1 MKLRK
6 PLLWLGTLLG
16 VVVLVVAALAAYV
29 VTRPDEWWRDQL
41 TTTLSQALGR
51 QVEIQGAFHLALGR
65 RLTAEAE
72 SIRIANPDWAKSKD
86 MLRVGTLVLECD
98 LLSVLAKTFVI
109 HRLDLTDVEA
119 VLEESQ
125 DGQTNWAFA
134 VKTEASPPSTPK
146 SHKAATLP
154 VMVEHVSMRQVT
166 LRAVDLARWEQP
178 LVLQLKAMTGGQRSE
193 NEAFVDASGQ
203 LGDLPFALKGRVGKL
218 DDVLRGGPIS
228 FELSGDLGKTHLA
241 SRGMI
246 DSLAAPLQP
255 KLELTYTGPD
265 IARVTQA
272 MGAPKIAEGPFEARI
287 DIRPGGRGVSGKIRA
302 QLGKLQ
308 LHADLSAPDLTSA
321 ESLDV
326 SAKLTGENLAA
337 FADLVGLPPL
347 PKGSFAIDAVAQ
359 RDNGITRIEKMT
371 AGVGE
376 HRVTL
381 DGVIGR
387 WPKLKGTKLAIQAE
401 GPDLAV
407 FTPSVSGIGL
417 GQLPPGAYTV
427 STVIESDKTGLRV
440 QPSKVT
446 VADYRATAQGHVTT
460 KKTVRAELNVTGAGP
475 DLSMISRLADII
487 QLPPLPFEASGKI
500 EITGK
505 DITLIGCS
513 GTAGDHRVAAD
524 GPIAFSAN
532 GPVRLDVKGEGPSL
546 QEVLQGLGYDVI
558 PAAAP
563 YQVEGSVEFA
573 DNHVVVTAKQARLG
587 PTEASGSL
595 SIPDLSTPASLAI
608 DVGNARTSD
617 LSTALSLAG
626 VTLELPYV
634 MPATVSGQ
642 LKLATEAIEFSKV
655 HGTLQTTRRTAGD
668 TRSEAPEPVGERTG
682 EETEEAKR
690 KRPATAPAE
699 QTIPFMVE
707 GGLAEGKDYTRID
720 HLQLKLGNIEAQAH
734 GQVGHW
740 ETLSGSELSI
750 SVQSPDLDTV
760 AAILERPLP
769 AGSIA
774 FDGHLVGTKDAL
786 RIDRMTSRVGRSNLS
801 GDLMLT
807 RADPPMLTGEV
818 SSTYL
823 DFGLFHPEI
832 ELPTASEAK
841 PDVSEKPNAP
851 AKTEPTA
858 HPEDAPHTDTGG
870 VAGGKEPPK
879 KHKLLFPDKP
889 IELGAFEKLDMDIAV
904 HVDELS
910 SFWQRG
916 VLRDL
921 SAKVVVKGGDLSV
934 TDFAGTDASGAT
946 LHGNLAIKDD
956 ADLTHL
962 GLDLKGKQLR
972 LGLAAAP
979 GQDLATYPPIDLEAR
994 LSGAGNTYHQLAV
1007 SLNGRIKAVSGK
1019 GQINNS
1025 SVNRL
1030 LSDVLYELFQA
1041 LNPASKTE
1049 PTTSVNCGVYI
1060 FDFAGGIAEI
1070 PSFVVQTD
1078 RLNIVSAGTVDL
1090 NTERINVDFSVR
1102 PRKGIGLSASMITN
1116 PWIKLGG
1123 TLASPAI
1130 TVNPAGATISTGAAV
1145 ATGGLSILAL
1155 GIWDRLLG
1163 TQNPCTQALKK
1174 DAERQREKAEQE
1186 SGEPEK
1192 DSTKNRKGPL
1202 SYD

>member
-1 MKLRK
+1 MKLSK
-6 PLLWLGTLLG
+6 PLLWLGSILS
-16 VVVLVVAALAAYV
+16 VVILVVAALAVFV
-29 VTRPDEWWRDQL
+29 VTRSDEWWREQL
-41 TTTLSQALGR
+41 TTTLSQTLGR

-72 SIRIANPDWAKSKD
+72 SFRIANPDWAKSDD
-86 MLRVGTLVLECD
+86 MLRVGTLLLECD
-98 LLSVLAKTFVI
+98 LLSVLTKTFVI
-109 HRLDLTDVEA
+109 HRLELSDVEA
-119 VLEESQ
+119 ELEESQ
-125 DGQTNWAFA
+125 DGQMNWAFA
-134 VKTEASPPSTPK
+134 TKTKTEPPPTRK
-146 SHKAATLP
+146 SDRTAALP
-154 VMVEHVSMRQVT
+154 VMVQHVSMRKVT
-166 LRAVDLARWEQP
+166 LRSDDLARWERP
-178 LVLQLKAMTGGQRSE
+178 LVLHLEAMTGGQSSG
-193 NEAFVDASGQ
+193 NEASVDARGQ
-203 LGDLPFALKGRVGKL
+203 LGDLPFALKGSVGKL
-218 DDVLRGGPIS
+218 NDALRGGPIS
-228 FELSGDLGKTHLA
+228 YELSGDLGKTHLA
-241 SRGMI
+241 SQGTI
-246 DSLAAPLQP
+246 DSFVPPLRP

-287 DIRPGGRGVSGKIRA
+287 DIQPGGRGVSGKISA

-308 LHADLSAPDLTSA
+308 LHADLSATDLTSA

-326 SAKLTGENLAA
+326 STHLTGEDLAA

-347 PKGSFAIDAVAQ
+347 PKGAFEIDAVAQ
-359 RDNGITRIEKMT
+359 RDKGITRIEKMT

-376 HRVTL
+376 HRVSV
-381 DGVIGR
+381 DGVVGG
-387 WPKLKGTKLAIQAE
+387 WPDLKGTKLALQAE

-427 STVIESDKTGLRV
+427 NTVIESDKTGLRV

-446 VADYRATAQGHVTT
+446 VADYQATVEGRVAT
-460 KKTVRAELNVTGAGP
+460 KKRIRAELNVSGAGP

-487 QLPPLPFEASGKI
+487 RLPPLPFEANGKI

-532 GPVRLDVKGEGPSL
+532 GPVRLDVKGSGPSL

-563 YQVEGSVEFA
+563 YQVEGRVEFA

-587 PTEASGSL
+587 PTEASASV
-595 SIPDLSTPASLAI
+595 SIPNLGTPTSLVI
-608 DVGNARTSD
+608 DVGDAKTSD

-642 LKLATEAIEFSKV
+642 LKLATQAIVFTKV
-655 HGTLQTTRRTAGD
+655 RGTLQTTRRTVRD
-668 TRSEAPEPVGERTG
+668 TQSGTLEPTAERTDAKTEAPDLERPVTARAER
-682 EETEEAKR
+682 
-690 KRPATAPAE
+690 
-699 QTIPFMVE
+699 TIPFLID
-707 GGLAEGKDYTRID
+707 GGLVGGKDYTRID
-720 HLQLKLGNIEAQAH
+720 NVQLKLGNIEAHAQ

-760 AAILERPLP
+760 AAFLERPLP

-786 RIDRMTSRVGRSNLS
+786 RIDRMTARVGRSNLS

-807 RADPPMLTGEV
+807 RADLPMLTGQV

-832 ELPTASEAK
+832 ELPTTTEAK
-841 PDVSEKPNAP
+841 PDASAKPNPSPHPDP
-851 AKTEPTA
+851 AA
-858 HPEDAPHTDTGG
+858 HPEDAPHTDTGA
-870 VAGGKEPPK
+870 VAGGKEPK
-879 KHKLLFPDKP
+879 RKRELLFPDKP
-889 IELGAFEKLDMDIAV
+889 IELGLFDKLDMDIAV
-904 HVDELS
+904 RVDELG

-921 SAKVVVKGGDLSV
+921 SAEVGLKGGDLSV

-946 LHGNLAIKDD
+946 LHGNLAIRRD
-956 ADLTHL
+956 ANLTR
-962 GLDLKGKQLR
+962 LDLDLRGKQLR

-979 GQDLATYPPIDLEAR
+979 DQNLATYPPIDLEAR
-994 LSGAGNTYHQLAV
+994 LSGTGETYRQLAT

-1049 PTTSVNCGVYI
+1049 PTTTVNCGVYI
-1060 FDFAGGIAEI
+1060 FDFADGSAKI

-1078 RLNIVSAGTVDL
+1078 RLNIVSSGTV
-1090 NTERINVDFSVR
+1090 NMKTEQINVDFSVR

-1123 TLASPAI
+1123 TLARPAI

-1155 GIWDRLLG
+1155 GIWDRILG
-1163 TQNPCTQALKK
+1163 AGDPCAQALKQ
-1174 DAERQREKAEQE
+1174 DAERQREEAKREP
-1186 SGEPEK
+1186 GKPEK